1 MPEEAATEATE
12 TTATTDTTNPVVE
25 GGESSLDL
33 PAALDVIRKLRDEN
47 AKRRVEGNESKAEL
61 DEFRK
66 WKDSQLSELER
77 AQKAVNEARAEAIES
92 WRHLA
97 AKEYGVPE
105 NLVSRI
111 QGDSRESIFAD
122 AKTLAPPAGEKPA
135 EQQQPMGLNLFGGIH
150 GSPVAS
156 KSDGSADEALR
167 RALRGGR

>member
-1 MPEEAATEATE
+1 MSEEAAAEANE
-12 TTATTDTTNPVVE
+12 TTTTTDTTNPVE

-47 AKRRVEGNESKAEL
+47 AKRRIEGNESKAEL

-77 AQKAVNEARAEAIES
+77 AQKAVTEARSEAIES

-122 AKTLAPPAGEKPA
+122 AKTLAPPTGEKSAAQP
-135 EQQQPMGLNLFGGIH
+135 QPMGLNLFGGIH

-167 RALRGGR
+167 RALRGSR